1 MKAHQAEF
9 AVATQCRALGIS
21 ESGYYASVSRAPSVR
36 ELEDG
41 RLLDLIRASHAE
53 SRGTYGARRV
63 HADLVEAGEVV
74 GRGRVARL
82 MRAEGLQGVS
92 PRKWA
97 VTTQQDRTVGA
108 APDLVERKFEA
119 NGPNK
124 LWVADIT
131 YVPTLDGFLYL
142 AVVLDVWSRRVV
154 GWAMSPSLATQLV
167 LAALEMAVR
176 DRQPT
181 GVVHHSDKGCQYT
194 SVAFGQRC
202 IDASIKP
209 STGSVGDAYDNAMA
223 ESFFSTVETEVIRG
237 RPLKSRSQ
245 ARSEMFSFIEGWY
258 NPRRRHSALGYK
270 SPNQFE
276 ALALEAAAVPSA

>member
-1 MKAHQAEF
+1 
-9 AVATQCRALGIS
+9 
-21 ESGYYASVSRAPSVR
+21 
-36 ELEDG
+36 
-41 RLLDLIRASHAE
+41 
-53 SRGTYGARRV
+53 V
-63 HADLVEAGEVV
+63 HADLVEADEVV
-74 GRGRVARL
+74 GLDRVARL
-82 MRAEGLQGVS
+82 MRSEGLQGVS
-92 PRKWA
+92 PRKWV
-97 VTTQQDRTVGA
+97 VTTQQDRAAGA
-108 APDLVERKFEA
+108 APDLVDRKFKA
-119 NGPNK
+119 DAPNK

-176 DRQPT
+176 DWQPT

-276 ALALEAAAVPSA
+276 ALALEAAAAPSA